1 MNVTLK
7 NIPDHIYRR
16 LKDYADEQG
25 RSLNAQVLEILS
37 GEALEVERRRKMRE
51 SRASLERFV
60 ASLPVLDDSS
70 ELIREDRER

>member
-7 NIPDHIYRR
+7 NIPDDLYLRIKEH
-16 LKDYADEQG
+16 AEEQG
-25 RSLNAQVLEILS
+25 RSLNAQVIAILS
-37 GEALEVERRRKMRE
+37 GEAAEIQRRRKMRE

-60 ASLPVLDDSS
+60 ASLPVLEDSS